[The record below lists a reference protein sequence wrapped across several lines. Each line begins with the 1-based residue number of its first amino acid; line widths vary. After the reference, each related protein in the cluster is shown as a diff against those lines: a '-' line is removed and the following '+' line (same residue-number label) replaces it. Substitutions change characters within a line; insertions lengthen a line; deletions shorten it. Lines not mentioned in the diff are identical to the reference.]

1 MKLMKRLV
9 SFVCAFG
16 LLASMT
22 SALVVNADEIT
33 PTLKLEQLSYDEST
47 KTGRAKI
54 TLEDIDKTA
63 GTLDNMFVMGYQV
76 AVMLTSDK
84 FNVDL
89 YKTTGRPKPISQN
102 VTIDSRLVSKIT
114 GPNFVEATGL
124 AATYAD
130 NSTDTALNSY
140 AEGTNDNMSSIAF
153 MEFNFKL
160 ADGVDSVV
168 PSFGQVMIT
177 TREYDD
183 AMSKV
188 IKETKWG
195 NIGAINAMN
204 YDIATLGKAAP
215 TTYAVTTA
223 ATENGTVAVDKNA
236 VAEGET
242 VTITTSP
249 SEGYEVDTVTAGAE
263 TVKTVTENE
272 TYTFVMPAKAVEVA
286 VTFKAKTVV
295 DPNAA
300 EKLTGNYADGA
311 NDHAVAFKK
320 VFDANSL
327 AGKTLMKLT
336 AMVDG
341 VARVYKGAPVAIPN
355 VDGELTLGVVIQY
368 SDAAVNVESLAIE
381 LQ

>member
-1 MKLMKRLV
+1 M
-9 SFVCAFG
+9 CAFG

-54 TLEDIDKTA
+54 TLENIDKTA

-84 FNVDL
+84 FDVDL

-183 AMSKV
+183 EMSKV
-188 IKETKWG
+188 IKETFWG

-223 ATENGTVAVDKNA
+223 ATENGTVAVDKETA
-236 VAEGET
+236 SEGET

-249 SEGYEVDTVTAGAE
+249 SEGYEVDTVTAGEAE
-263 TVKTVTENE
+263 VTGADN
-272 TYTFVMPAKAVEVA
+272 TYTFTMPAKAVEVV

-295 DPNAA
+295 DTNAA
-300 EKLTGNYADGA
+300 EKLGNYAEGA
-311 NDHAVAFKK
+311 NDNAVAFMKT
-320 VFDANSL
+320 FDANSL
-327 AGKTLMKLT
+327 AGKTRMKLT

-341 VARVYKGAPVAIPN
+341 VALVYKGEPVAIPH
-355 VDGELTLGVVIQY
+355 VDGELKLGVVIQY
-368 SDAAVNVESLAIE
+368 GDANVNIASLAIE

>member
-102 VTIDSRLVSKIT
+102 VTIDSRLVSKVT

-140 AEGTNDNMSSIAF
+140 AEGTNDDMSSIAF
-153 MEFNFKL
+153 MEFNFTL

-168 PSFGQVMIT
+168 PSFGDVMIT

-183 AMSKV
+183 EMSKV
-188 IKETKWG
+188 VKETFWG
-195 NIGAINAMN
+195 NIGAISAMN

-236 VAEGET
+236 AAEGET

-249 SEGYEVDTVTAGAE
+249 SEGYEVEKVTAGDAE
-263 TVKTVTENE
+263 VTGADN
-272 TYTFVMPAKAVEVA
+272 TYTFVMPAKAVEVV

-311 NDHAVAFKK
+311 NDNAVAFKK
-320 VFDANSL
+320 TFDANSL

-341 VARVYKGAPVAIPN
+341 VARVYKGDAVAIPN

>member
-1 MKLMKRLV
+1 MSIIKKI
-9 SFVCAFG
+9 
-16 LLASMT
+16 LASVAAMT
-22 SALVVNADEIT
+22 MVVSSFATLSAFANGEPTIKATLMTNDELVENFSVAEAGAGINIT
-33 PTLKLEQLSYDEST
+33 FENFEKDVDNVMFTLSIPDDLKLEHNAGTPKKPKWQIADVSEST
-47 KTGRAKI
+47 IG
-54 TLEDIDKTA
+54 E
-63 GTLDNMFVMGYQV
+63 
-76 AVMLTSDK
+76 AVLWDDGEFQSI
-84 FNVDL
+84 L
-89 YKTTGRPKPISQN
+89 YKGTSNGFKKFAFLAGGVGAPKTTTISIYFATEDNSYTVGSGAFDLSDVQIGCVGDLSPISNLN
-102 VTIDSRLVSKIT
+102 VVQ
-114 GPNFVEATGL
+114 AT
-124 AATYAD
+124 
-130 NSTDTALNSY
+130 
-140 AEGTNDNMSSIAF
+140 
-153 MEFNFKL
+153 
-160 ADGVDSVV
+160 
-168 PSFGQVMIT
+168 
-177 TREYDD
+177 
-183 AMSKV
+183 
-188 IKETKWG
+188 
-195 NIGAINAMN
+195 
-204 YDIATLGKAAP
+204 KAAP

-311 NDHAVAFKK
+311 KDNAVAFKK
-320 VFDANSL
+320 TFDANSL